1 MAFGEMVAQ
10 SLLVGL
16 CGGMVVTLVACMVAS
31 KIQKERAR
39 RKAHKERL
47 KRMANR

>member
-16 CGGMVVTLVACMVAS
+16 CGGMTVTLVACMVAS
-31 KIQKERAR
+31 KARKEHAR
-39 RKAHKERL
+39 RTAHKERL
-47 KRMANR
+47 KRMVNR

>member
-16 CGGMVVTLVACMVAS
+16 CGGMAVTLVACMVAS
-31 KIQKERAR
+31 KIRKEHAR
-39 RKAHKERL
+39 RKARKERL
-47 KRMANR
+47 QRMASR

>member
-16 CGGMVVTLVACMVAS
+16 CGGMAPTLVACMVAG
-31 KIQKERAR
+31 KIRKERAK

>member
-16 CGGMVVTLVACMVAS
+16 CGGMTVTLAACMVAS
-31 KIQKERAR
+31 KIQKARAK
-39 RKAHKERL
+39 RKARKERL

>member
-16 CGGMVVTLVACMVAS
+16 CSSMAVTLVAYTVAS
-31 KIQKERAR
+31 TIEKELNR
-39 RKAHKERL
+39 RKEHKERL
-47 KRMANR
+47 KRMLNR